1 MNSILVCGGSGF
13 LGAAVAK
20 ALISAGH
27 SVTVFDRESPAF
39 LLDQA
44 SYIKG
49 DITNPCELES
59 AVQGHDIVYNFAAIA
74 DLNEGLRRPVDT
86 VKVNILGNALLLDAC
101 VAAGVKKFIYASTV
115 YVNSRDGGF
124 YRCSK
129 VAAEDYVREYSRRFG
144 LDYCIL
150 RYGSLYGPGS
160 DSANGLF
167 RIVSHALDAGYIKYP
182 GSPHATREYIH
193 IYDAAS
199 ASVKAIEDEFSRRS
213 VVLTGHEP
221 MKVVEMLE
229 MLAEILGGDYAVEFD
244 EREYEGHYVRTPY
257 SLRSELS
264 LKYKPPM
271 HVDMGQGLIDLV
283 AYVQAQRTCRDLGEV
298 L

>member
-1 MNSILVCGGSGF
+1 MNKILVCGGSGF
-13 LGAAVAK
+13 LGSAVVR
-20 ALISAGH
+20 ALISAGN
-27 SVTVFDRESPAF
+27 SVTVFDQESPDSQSDLAG
-39 LLDQA
+39 
-44 SYIKG
+44 YIKG
-49 DITNPCELES
+49 DITNRCELES
-59 AVQGHDIVYNFAAIA
+59 AIQGHDIVYNFAAIA
-74 DLNEGLRRPVDT
+74 DLNEGLQRPVDT

-101 VAAGVKKFIYASTV
+101 VTAGVKKFIYASTI
-115 YVNSRDGGF
+115 YVNSREGGF

-167 RIVSHALDAGYIKYP
+167 RIVSHALDSGYLKYQ
-182 GSPHATREYIH
+182 GSPSATREYIH

-199 ASVKAIEDEFSRRS
+199 ASVKATEDEFSGKS

-221 MKVVEMLE
+221 MKVIEMLE
-229 MLAEILGGDYAVEFD
+229 MLAEILGGDYAVKFD

-271 HVDMGQGLIDLV
+271 HVDMGQGLVDLV
-283 AYVQAQRTCRDLGEV
+283 AYVQEQRTCRDSDEV